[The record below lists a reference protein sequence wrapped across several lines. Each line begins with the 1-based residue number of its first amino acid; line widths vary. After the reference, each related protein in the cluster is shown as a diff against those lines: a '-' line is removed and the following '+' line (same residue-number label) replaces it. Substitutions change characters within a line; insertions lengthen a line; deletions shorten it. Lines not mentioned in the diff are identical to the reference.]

1 MGKSISIEEAS
12 KLITQ
17 EMNYAK
23 KWIATRTA
31 MKMRNK
37 LIDVY
42 DAIIDEFYSDP
53 ASSYNRHDV
62 EWGHQHRGEGVNL
75 YRAIQQSKNEISRL
89 MPRPHTIDGGISLNA
104 SDMADY
110 NYQYN
115 TKEEVLDYI
124 LDGIRFPSL
133 ETKGGSRTPLL
144 EFVSHY
150 EDGECSAT
158 GTPLEVLGS
167 VRDQLA
173 NKYAE
178 QAKAEAKKELKL
190 KYIKIS

>member
-12 KLITQ
+12 RLITE

-23 KWIATRTA
+23 KWIANRTA

-42 DAIIDEFYSDP
+42 DAIIDEFYSEP
-53 ASSYNRHDV
+53 AKYYNRHDV
-62 EWGHQHRGEGVNL
+62 GWGEQHKGVGVNL
-75 YRAIQQSKNEISRL
+75 YRAIQQSKNKTPKL
-89 MPRPHTIDGGISLNA
+89 MPYPHTISGGISLNA

-110 NYQYN
+110 NYQYH

-133 ETKGGSRTPLL
+133 EETGGNKSLL
-144 EFVSHY
+144 KFVSHY
-150 EDGECSAT
+150 NDGECSAS
-158 GTPLEVLGS
+158 GTPLEVLAS

-178 QAKAEAKKELKL
+178 QAKAEARKELKL

>member
-23 KWIATRTA
+23 KWIADRTA

-42 DAIIDEFYSDP
+42 DAIIDDFYSYETT
-53 ASSYNRHDV
+53 SYLRHDV
-62 EWGHQHRGEGVNL
+62 DRGEQHRGVGVNL
-75 YRAIQQSKNEISRL
+75 YRAIQQSKNKTPKL
-89 MPRPHTIDGGISLNA
+89 MPHPHTIDGGISLNA

-110 NYQYN
+110 NYEYN

-124 LDGIRFPSL
+124 LDGIRFPSI
-133 ETKGGSRTPLL
+133 EKTGGNKSLL
-144 EFVSHY
+144 EFEVY
-150 EDGECSAT
+150 YDDGECSAS
-158 GTPLEVLGS
+158 GTPLEVLSS
-167 VRDQLA
+167 VRNQLA

>member
-12 KLITQ
+12 RLITE
-17 EMNYAK
+17 EMNSAK
-23 KWIATRTA
+23 KWIANRTA

-42 DAIIDEFYSDP
+42 DAIIDEFYSYKP
-53 ASSYNRHDV
+53 TSYRRHDAPAFQPV
-62 EWGHQHRGEGVNL
+62 GTNL
-75 YRAIQQSKNEISRL
+75 YRAIQQSKNKAPKL
-89 MPRPHTIDGGISLNA
+89 MPHPHTIDGGISLNA

-124 LDGIRFPSL
+124 LDGIRFPSI
-133 ETKGGSRTPLL
+133 EKTGGNKSLL
-144 EFVSHY
+144 EFESHY
-150 EDGECSAT
+150 EDGECSAS
-158 GTPLEVLGS
+158 GTPLEVLAS

>member
-1 MGKSISIEEAS
+1 MGESISLEEAS
-12 KLITQ
+12 RLITE

-23 KWIATRTA
+23 KWIAERTA

-42 DAIIDEFYSDP
+42 DAIIDEFYSRP
-53 ASSYNRHDV
+53 ATSYRRHDV
-62 EWGHQHRGEGVNL
+62 EWGHQHKGEGVNL
-75 YRAIQQSKNEISRL
+75 YRAIQQSKDKTPKL
-89 MPRPHTIDGGISLNA
+89 MPAPHTIDGGISLNA

-110 NYQYN
+110 NYKYN

-133 ETKGGSRTPLL
+133 DETGGNKSLL
-144 EFVSHY
+144 EFEVHY
-150 EDGECSAT
+150 DDGECNAS
-158 GTPLEVLGS
+158 GTPLEVLSS

-178 QAKAEAKKELKL
+178 QAKMEAKKELKL